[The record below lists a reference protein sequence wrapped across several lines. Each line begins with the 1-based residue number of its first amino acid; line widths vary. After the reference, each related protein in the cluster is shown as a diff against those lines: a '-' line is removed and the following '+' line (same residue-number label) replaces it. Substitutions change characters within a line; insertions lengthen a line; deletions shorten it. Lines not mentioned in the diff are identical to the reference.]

1 MPLGIHSSAWQEA
14 VDQMGDFAAALCVLI
29 IDNNVA
35 HPDTPIQSPG
45 GVLRA
50 MTARHQA
57 GQLRLNQSLV
67 AIRKRKGKQVE

>member
-1 MPLGIHSSAWQEA
+1 
-14 VDQMGDFAAALCVLI
+14 MGDFAAALCVLI
-29 IDNNVA
+29 IDNNVD

-57 GQLRLNQSLV
+57 GQLRLNQSLI
-67 AIRKRKGKQVE
+67 AIRKRKRKRVE